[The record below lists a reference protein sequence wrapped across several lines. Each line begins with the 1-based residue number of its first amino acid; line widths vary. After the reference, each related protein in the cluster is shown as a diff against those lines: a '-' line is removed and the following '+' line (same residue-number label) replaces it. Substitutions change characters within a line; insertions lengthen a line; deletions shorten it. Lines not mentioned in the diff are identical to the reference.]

1 MADVRST
8 PISNYPAYY
17 GAGLLSSLNEAVSK
31 PFGYE
36 NDPVRALTNLLG
48 IPAFVKTL
56 ENTAYGMPNTRGAGM
71 ATQLRP
77 EAKETVGALLPVA
90 PGAARL
96 AARGAV
102 AGGKYIA
109 PQVGGL
115 LDDYAT
121 KTGLQMYA
129 YRPTTP
135 KKPDPSVGT
144 RFEKEYIGGLAEKK
158 PVKIEDYKD
167 ASLMIMPWDSSS
179 RNFRIKSVSDILLP
193 RQYITHGGQDYA
205 RDLGHMADEIAG
217 ASNFGIAS
225 RIAGRDEVARAENLL
240 AGGSGNVIHMPS
252 TMGEFGENF
261 SVQPVSLL
269 LGIADSG
276 KLSKANIKAF
286 DQSVKDFK
294 VPKMVGDK
302 RVVTQPFKDFKGI
315 MTEEGRAQLYAPDGG
330 ELRKA
335 VTNRFYLK
343 KAGQNNQQLFGF
355 NAEDVVGAITD
366 ESLLGV
372 PKGYIGNTVIMSPSG
387 GMKLTKSAN
396 PTYDTDFSGIYQG
409 TLGTN
414 VPVEVLMPKT
424 FEKIAK
430 ELSGRN
436 ADLRTMTLGALEKR
450 KEGVS
455 EIIDDRV
462 IESYYNYLKDQ
473 KTKGLLD

>member
-1 MADVRST
+1 MADIRPT
-8 PISNYPAYY
+8 PVSNYPAYY
-17 GAGLLSSLNEAVSK
+17 GAGLLSGLNEAVSK

-56 ENTAYGMPNTRGAGM
+56 ENTAYGMPNVTGKGM

-77 EAKETVGALLPVA
+77 EAKETVGALLPMA

-96 AARGAV
+96 ATKGAV
-102 AGGKYIA
+102 ATGKYIA

-144 RFEKEYIGGLAEKK
+144 RFEREYIGGLADKK

-179 RNFRIKSVSDILLP
+179 RNFKIKSVSDILLP

-205 RDLGHMADEIAG
+205 RDIGHIADEIAG

-276 KLSKANIKAF
+276 KLSKASIKAF
-286 DQSVKDFK
+286 DQSVKEFK
-294 VPKMVGDK
+294 VPKKIGDK
-302 RVVTQPFKDFKGI
+302 TVMTQPFKDFKGI
-315 MTEEGRAQLYAPDGG
+315 MTEAGRAQLYDPGGG

-343 KAGQNNQQLFGF
+343 GAGQNNQQLFGF

-372 PKGYIGNTVIMSPSG
+372 PKGYIGNTVIMSPRG
-387 GMKLTKSAN
+387 GMKLTKSSN

-424 FEKIAK
+424 FERIAK
-430 ELSGRN
+430 EHVGKNANLRN
-436 ADLRTMTLGALEKR
+436 MTLGALEQR
-450 KEGVS
+450 KPGVS

-462 IESYYNYLKDQ
+462 IESYYNYLKAQ
-473 KTKGLLD
+473 KAKGLLD

>member
-1 MADVRST
+1 MADIRPT
-8 PISNYPAYY
+8 PVSNYPAYY
-17 GAGLLSSLNEAVSK
+17 GAGLLNSINEAVSK

-56 ENTAYGMPNTRGAGM
+56 ENTAYGMPNTRGSGM

-77 EAKETVGALLPVA
+77 EAKETVANLLPVA
-90 PGAARL
+90 PGAAKL

-158 PVKIEDYKD
+158 PVKIEDYKG

-261 SVQPVSLL
+261 SVQPISLL

-276 KLSKANIKAF
+276 KLSKASIKAF

-315 MTEEGRAQLYAPDGG
+315 MTEAGRAQLYAPDGG

>member
-1 MADVRST
+1 MADVRPT
-8 PISNYPAYY
+8 PIANYPAYY
-17 GAGLLSSLNEAVSK
+17 GAGLLSGLNEAVSK

-56 ENTAYGMPNTRGAGM
+56 ENTAYGMPNVTGTGM

-77 EAKETVGALLPVA
+77 EAKETVGNLLPVA
-90 PGAARL
+90 PAAGKL
-96 AARGAV
+96 AAKGAV

-109 PQVGGL
+109 PKVGSL

-129 YRPTTP
+129 YRPSTSS
-135 KKPDPSVGT
+135 KPDPSVGT
-144 RFEKEYIGGLAEKK
+144 RFEREYIGGLAQKK

-167 ASLMIMPWDSSS
+167 SSLMILPWDSSS
-179 RNFRIKSVSDILLP
+179 RNFKIKSVSDILLP
-193 RQYITHGGQDYA
+193 QQYITHGGQDYA
-205 RDLGHMADEIAG
+205 RDLGHIAQNIVG
-217 ASNFGIAS
+217 ASNRGIAN
-225 RIAGRDEVARAENLL
+225 RITNRNDIARQENLL

-252 TMGEFGENF
+252 TMGQYSESF
-261 SVQPVSLL
+261 SVQPISLL

-286 DQSVKDFK
+286 DQSIKEFK
-294 VPKMVGDK
+294 VPDG
-302 RVVTQPFKDFKGI
+302 TQPFKNFKGI
-315 MTEEGRAQLYAPDGG
+315 MTEEGRAQLYAPGAG

-335 VTNRFYLK
+335 ATNRFYLK
-343 KAGQNNQQLFGF
+343 KAGQNNQKLFGF
-355 NAEDVVGAITD
+355 NAEDVINSITD
-366 ESLLGV
+366 EALLGV
-372 PKGYIGNTVIMSPSG
+372 PKGYIGNTVFMAPKG

-396 PTYDTDFSGIYQG
+396 PTYDTDFSGQYLG
-409 TLGTN
+409 TLGTS

-424 FEKIAK
+424 FERIAK
-430 ELSGRN
+430 EHAGKNANLRN
-436 ADLRTMTLGALEKR
+436 MTIGALEQR

-462 IESYYNYLKDQ
+462 IESYYNYLKNQ
-473 KTKGLLD
+473 KAKGLLD